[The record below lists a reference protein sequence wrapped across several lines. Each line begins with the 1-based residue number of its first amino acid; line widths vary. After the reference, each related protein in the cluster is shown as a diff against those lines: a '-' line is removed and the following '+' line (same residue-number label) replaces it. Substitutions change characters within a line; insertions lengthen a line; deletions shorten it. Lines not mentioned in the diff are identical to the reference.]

1 MDLSELGQQFGL
13 SPEQMEAAI
22 GGLAPV
28 IAAGMKRQASGG
40 GLESIFEALQQG
52 QQGSGFGSAADAGNV
67 VLGQVFGSKDVSRGV
82 AQQVADTSGI
92 PAAIL
97 KKLLPIIATFI
108 ITQMLARRGG
118 ASTGMAVAGWAI
130 FLAIFWAAAAG
141 QRQQPQTSPGGG
153 GLGDIL
159 GDILGGGQ
167 RQQQQPQTAP
177 GGGLGDI
184 LGDLLGNATTG
195 QGQRQP
201 QQGGGI
207 GDILGQI
214 LGGGSG
220 GQRVSAADD
229 LLAGVERALRQR

>member
-1 MDLSELGQQFGL
+1 MDLSALGQQFGL

-52 QQGSGFGSAADAGNV
+52 QQGSGYGSAADAGNV
-67 VLGQVFGSKDVSRGV
+67 VLGQVFGTKDVSRGV
-82 AQQVADTSGI
+82 AQQVAESSGI
-92 PAAIL
+92 PTAIL
-97 KKLLPIIATFI
+97 KKLLPIIATFL
-108 ITQMLARRGG
+108 ITQMLSRRSG
-118 ASTGMAVAGWAI
+118 ASTGVGGLGDIIGDILGGGGGA
-130 FLAIFWAAAAG
+130 
-141 QRQQPQTSPGGG
+141 QQQPQTSPGGG

-159 GDILGGGQ
+159 GDILGGGSQ
-167 RQQQQPQTAP
+167 TKQQQPQTAP

-195 QGQRQP
+195 RGQQQP

-220 GQRVSAADD
+220 GQRLSAADD